1 MSSAEQGS
9 AITTNSH
16 KNFRTSLQ
24 WRLTISF
31 VLMFAILISALG
43 VVVYVMVRSLLYQSA
58 DQIFTSNMR
67 AAAVSQN
74 AQFLADITHMQGNT
88 YVCQTFN
95 IAFQNTVASD
105 VLATLPDVISVQ
117 LVDIYTGKALTGP
130 DMGAVPFGLN
140 IERLASFRSAYIH
153 EWTKAA
159 ESGADS
165 FYSFSSG
172 NNQYSGLFIAYDY
185 RPDAPCPNTTKLQ
198 PAIIYAAQSLTGIQQ
213 DEHNFIIFLVSVLG
227 VWIGIAIVLGIFI
240 THSGLRGLSRV
251 AQAARA
257 ITNGDLSQRAGPMR
271 RNDEITEVAFAFDEM
286 VDVMT
291 EIIQSKD
298 ESESR
303 IRQFLADASH
313 ELKTPL
319 TSIRGYLDVL
329 ARSGTIQSQE
339 TSHIVYSAKF
349 ESERLSRLVA
359 DMFTLA
365 RFDAGRPLQKQPADL
380 WELAAGAVDQ
390 ERLNA
395 GDRSIFLATDGSLR
409 IVANIDSDR
418 IKQLLIIIIDNA
430 LKYGRQDS
438 SGIIQV
444 RLSRTADFAVIDI
457 TDNGPGIR
465 QEDLPHI
472 FDRFYRGKRAKTDVS
487 GHVSVAEAR
496 NGTGLGLAI
505 GLAIVEAH
513 KGTITVSSGIGSGT
527 RFHIELPLDTG
538 KDLTT
543 QLRKLSLGQPD
554 LHRSD
559 SQFRDNRESSI

>member
-9 AITTNSH
+9 AAESG
-16 KNFRTSLQ
+16 KQKKFRTSLQ

-31 VLMFAILISALG
+31 VLIFAVLISALG
-43 VVVYVMVRSLLYQSA
+43 GVVYVMVRSLLYQSA

-67 AAAVSQN
+67 AAAISQN
-74 AQFLADITHMQGNT
+74 AQFLSDITHMQGSAF
-88 YVCQTFN
+88 VCQTFSE
-95 IAFQNTVASD
+95 AFQNTVAAD

-117 LVDIYTGKALTGP
+117 LVNISTGKALTGP
-130 DMGAVPFGLN
+130 DTGSVPFGLN
-140 IERLASFRSAYIH
+140 IARLASFRGAYLH

-159 ESGADS
+159 QSGADN

-172 NNQYSGLFIAYDY
+172 SNQYSGLFIAYDY

-198 PAIIYAAQSLTGIQQ
+198 PAVLYAAQSLNSIQQ
-213 DEHNFIIFLVSVLG
+213 DEHNFIIFLISVLG
-227 VWIGIAIVLGIFI
+227 VWIGMAILLGVFL

-329 ARSGTIQSQE
+329 ARSGAIQSQE
-339 TSHIVYSAKF
+339 TAHIVYSAKF

-380 WELAAGAVDQ
+380 WELAASAVDQ

-395 GDRSIFLATDGSLR
+395 GERSIFLATDGSLR

-444 RLSRTADFAVIDI
+444 KLSRSADFAIIDI

-505 GLAIVEAH
+505 GLAIIEAH
-513 KGTITVSSGIGSGT
+513 KGTITVSSGLGT
-527 RFHIELPLDTG
+527 GTSFHITLPMDTG
-538 KDLTT
+538 KEITT

-554 LHRSD
+554 LHQND
-559 SQFRDNRESSI
+559 SQFRGSHESSI